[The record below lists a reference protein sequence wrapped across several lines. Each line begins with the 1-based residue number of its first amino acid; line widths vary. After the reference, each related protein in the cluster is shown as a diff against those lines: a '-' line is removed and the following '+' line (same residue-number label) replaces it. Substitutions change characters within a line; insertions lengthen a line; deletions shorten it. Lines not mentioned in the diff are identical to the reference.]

1 MAILDCMKASEAGEA
16 HINIKIGCCNKKTS
30 KKLKREDSKTL
41 MKLFK
46 LSDDKFIQILE
57 KIDELS
63 NDKKLTTID

>member
-30 KKLKREDSKTL
+30 KKLKREESKTL

-46 LSDDKFIQILE
+46 LSEEQFVQILE
-57 KIDELS
+57 KINELS
-63 NDKKLTTID
+63 THKA